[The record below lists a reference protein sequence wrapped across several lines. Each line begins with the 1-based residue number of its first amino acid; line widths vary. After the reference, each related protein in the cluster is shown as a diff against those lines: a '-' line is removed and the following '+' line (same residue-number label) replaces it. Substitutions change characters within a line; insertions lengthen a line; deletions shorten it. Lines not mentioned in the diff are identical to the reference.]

1 MLRAFN
7 FGQLHSD
14 RYSHPLF
21 PIWLFPILNSQYRS
35 RRLQDWATER
45 FWGRSSRLVR
55 CCLHLDGKGSTQV
68 DELQVGPNPLLEELA
83 ALISDGVAPEG
94 YPFELWPICPDEF
107 LTAARTDVVEFQ
119 MNAGEVL
126 QPIYHFQEEAAFIS
140 NVVIIC
146 LTS

>member
-1 MLRAFN
+1 MVIPEVEDFKIGPLRGFEVGAADW
-7 FGQLHSD
+7 SD
-14 RYSHPLF
+14 VVS
-21 PIWLFPILNSQYRS
+21 I
-35 RRLQDWATER
+35 
-45 FWGRSSRLVR
+45 
-55 CCLHLDGKGSTQV
+55 QV
-68 DELQVGPNPLLEELA
+68 DELQVGPIPLPEELA

-140 NVVIIC
+140 NVVIIQIEFPDIF
-146 LTS
+146 